1 MKKVLKVLLLVVVF
15 LFSVNSVSALSTD
28 KTIVY
33 TKTRDH
39 YVQVQNLYTGDYIFK
54 TSMYELSGNGETY
67 MAYCM
72 DPHKAAS
79 DKYTLDRILGDS
91 SNSVGVQAFD
101 MGILNIL
108 KHAYTQ
114 INSSYSLQS
123 TVTPESTPNKYNAT
137 VTGDNLYASSSIAIR
152 AFILGLYGWGGA
164 GIDKNYYMK
173 SQASAH
179 VNLGINWASWYGDA
193 PQTIMGVT
201 CSGQADCQQRYLNL
215 RKSSYSWFLPSVQMH
230 GWTYGTSSY
239 DVIYAAQE
247 LFYHGIDAAMEVY
260 ANGGTNTSS
269 IKGEIIS
276 TVQDGKRTDTEIQ
289 EYIYAN
295 FELNGFTEDAYI
307 KNFNFTC
314 ANCSTSGVTFD
325 GMEYYNAANEWV
337 SLTPDVDLSKV
348 LEPNAEGIRSG
359 TVRIRIHITKAVL
372 EDEENCVPAN
382 YEITYDYFDPN
393 LEYIGALLKDK
404 NKTDKQRMLII
415 DKAEGQQNSGSLN
428 GSIGCAN
435 AVCDT
440 ELSVPICSDEEDE
453 AISEIYAPEDIKKC
467 VLDNVDDA
475 GNTYQLTET
484 NGGVNTDNAYCQV
497 FCKEDYFDVIND
509 GVDGGIKLNPEVE
522 DVNCGGFFQLTA
534 HVEGKKDCYTGGV
547 GTDDKEINREQYL
560 EDIEDVQE
568 RLVDAMNR
576 YYMYKAMSEHQK
588 ETLTNNVSVSC
599 YCGGSAYGDTI
610 NVYWDEYDEVTFTW
624 DENSENGTY
633 SYGTHSGGSDGW
645 SDNCWCNGD
654 CACGTDGEG
663 NTKYCSA
670 NPTCDSNAS
679 SSYSSWVSQVNQG
692 LSQAIQDL
700 SDFYEEYVKIIQDFN
715 ACTVGWDNE
724 YLFSQQLSFFYSEY
738 QGEEEYT
745 PYYDLIST
753 ADDDTLYY
761 LDAEEDTLVEE
772 SEVEICT
779 GTADKE
785 YNCESGSNVYDG
797 DLDVNADEW
806 NYASSYNSVYT
817 DRRYVVCSVS
827 SGCTY
832 QNRQISDATF
842 VRKTVKKAQDYITPT
857 VFYQI
862 EANGRITVNSGY
874 TGDALKLDALINSLP
889 ISTSATGGGVFRL
902 MLEDLGEFYDTGE
915 VGRLIDFEGDY
926 EEDSV
931 AVAVGRE
938 GIETFDGNYTCYYY
952 SDCRPDDCPN
962 CDFVCEEGECHWEDC
977 PECVFDCV
985 NCVFN
990 LDELQIHFKPIS
1002 TVNVNSADRELG
1014 YNWNVNT
1021 TLAALELLRDKA
1033 ELTIQ
1038 EIETENETIYDK
1050 TGEDS
1055 ALDFSIRMNA
1065 DIINYLKDYND
1076 EVEDYG
1082 GYANDSLTCYSATI
1096 DGKEYKNI
1104 FCYSEVID
1112 YLVDNYDE
1120 QITVNNRTPEGSR
1133 SDSDN
1138 SANSNNYWTLWDW
1151 TEPARDDNG
1160 QYTVIGGP
1168 SWK

>member
-15 LFSVNSVSALSTD
+15 LFSVNNVSALSTD

-33 TKTRDH
+33 TRTRDH

-314 ANCSTSGVTFD
+314 ANCSASGVTFD
-325 GMEYYNAANEWV
+325 GMEYYNAENEWV

-415 DKAEGQQNSGSLN
+415 DKADGQQNSGSLN

-547 GTDDKEINREQYL
+547 GTDDKEINREQYI
-560 EDIEDVQE
+560 EDIIDVQE

-576 YYMYKAMSEHQK
+576 YYMYNEMVNHRTVTRDSEPHDCGD
-588 ETLTNNVSVSC
+588 SSC
-599 YCGGSAYGDTI
+599 GTYHTI
-610 NVYWDEYDEVTFTW
+610 DVEWGEYTEVQVEFDESEGVVTRL
-624 DENSENGTY
+624 ENGT
-633 SYGTHSGGSDGW
+633 HPGGSTGFQDDCDCDTCGVEPDTYSCCGGCDNGAEDGF
-645 SDNCWCNGD
+645 SDWD
-654 CACGTDGEG
+654 DE
-663 NTKYCSA
+663 
-670 NPTCDSNAS
+670 
-679 SSYSSWVSQVNQG
+679 VNDG

-745 PYYDLIST
+745 PYYDLISA

-785 YNCESGSNVYDG
+785 YNCESGSNIFDG
-797 DLDVNADEW
+797 DTEVNTDEW
-806 NYASSYNSVYT
+806 NYASNYSSVYT

-827 SGCTY
+827 RGCET
-832 QNRQISDATF
+832 QERQISDATF

-889 ISTSATGGGVFRL
+889 ISTKATGGGVFRL